1 MNLLAIDASSL
12 PASCALYRGD
22 VLVAEEF
29 LHNRMTHSQTLMPM
43 VQHMLET
50 AGAALEEV
58 DLVAVTVGPG
68 SFTGLRIGIASAK
81 GMAFGCQKPCLPV
94 STLEALAW
102 NCLCHKGVVC
112 AVMDARCAQVYTA
125 LFASDGC
132 GGMTPLGK
140 DEAMALADLK
150 DRLAQTKE
158 PVMLVGD
165 GAQLCYNSLEDRKN
179 VVLAPAAL
187 RFQRASLL
195 GMAALKALEQGKK
208 PIPAEEL
215 APTYLRLPQA
225 ERELLQ
231 KQAAQKK

>member
-12 PASCALYRGD
+12 PASCAFYRGD
-22 VLVAEEF
+22 MLVAEEYV
-29 LHNRMTHSQTLMPM
+29 HNKMTHSQTLMPM
-43 VQHMLET
+43 VQHMLQT
-50 AGAALEEV
+50 AGATLEEA

-68 SFTGLRIGIASAK
+68 SFTGLRIGISSAK
-81 GMAFGCQKPCLPV
+81 GMAFGCGKPCLPV

-125 LFASDGC
+125 LFESDGL
-132 GGMTPLGK
+132 GTLTPMGQ
-140 DEAMALADLK
+140 DQALPLARLQE
-150 DRLAQTKE
+150 RLAQIKE

-165 GAQLCYNSLEDRKN
+165 GAGLCYNSLENKQN
-179 VVLAPAAL
+179 VVLAPPAL
-187 RFQRASLL
+187 RFQRASSL
-195 GMAALKALEQGKK
+195 GMAALAALQRGVK

-231 KQAAQKK
+231 KQAAQNK